1 MTMPGEVSSKSNVET
16 LLEWLKVIGEPKRL
30 QILELIIQGLQCNC
44 DLSEAL
50 QVGPTLISHH
60 MKVLTQSGLVNV
72 DRDASDA
79 RWVYYSINLQALDEL
94 KRVFGDFFDPDRI
107 QPRRLT
113 CGPGIQFANI
123 DLDEEVPVKS

>member
-1 MTMPGEVSSKSNVET
+1 MPGEVSAKTNLET

-30 QILELIIQGLQCNC
+30 QILELIIQGVQCNC

-60 MKVLTQSGLVNV
+60 MKALTQIGLVKAE
-72 DRDASDA
+72 RDAFDA

-94 KRVFGDFFDPDRI
+94 KRVFNDFFDPDRI

-113 CGPGIQFANI
+113 CGPGMPLVNI
-123 DLDEEVPVKS
+123 DEEKSLES

>member
-1 MTMPGEVSSKSNVET
+1 MPGETSAKSNIET
-16 LLEWLKVIGEPKRL
+16 LLEWLKVIGEPRRL

-72 DRDASDA
+72 ERDASDA
-79 RWVYYSINLQALDEL
+79 RWVYYSINLQALDDL
-94 KRVFGDFFDPDRI
+94 KRAFGDFFDPARI

-113 CGPGIQFANI
+113 CGPGVRFVNF
-123 DLDEEVPVKS
+123 DEEKSLES